1 MKELLIEI
9 RNKNAEEIIDSLEKM
24 KAIKIKPV
32 SKKRGKPDGIETYL
46 LSESALSKDWLKK
59 SEDKA
64 WKNL

>member
-24 KAIKIKPV
+24 KAVKIKPV
-32 SKKRGKPDGIETYL
+32 SKKRDNLTGLETYL
-46 LSESALSKDWLKK
+46 LSESTLAKDWLKK

-64 WKNL
+64 WKDL